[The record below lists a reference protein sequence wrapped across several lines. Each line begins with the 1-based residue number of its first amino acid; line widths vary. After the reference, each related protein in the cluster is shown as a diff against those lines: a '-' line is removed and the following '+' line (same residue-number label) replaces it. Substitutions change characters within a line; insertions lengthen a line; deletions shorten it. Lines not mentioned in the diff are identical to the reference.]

1 MKVSR
6 ERPIERCNECGN
18 VVKLHYDGP
27 EEDPHARMS
36 FPFFFFFFFVRLFV
50 SGLHFNSHSSHA
62 YSYILHADE
71 HHDEAHGHGHH
82 HPPYEEPKSFA
93 DFVKPEYWYR

>member
-1 MKVSR
+1 MLRALSVEQSEWYANKFCFCSMKVSR

-36 FPFFFFFFFVRLFV
+36 FPFFFFFFC
-50 SGLHFNSHSSHA
+50 
-62 YSYILHADE
+62 
-71 HHDEAHGHGHH
+71 
-82 HPPYEEPKSFA
+82 
-93 DFVKPEYWYR
+93 